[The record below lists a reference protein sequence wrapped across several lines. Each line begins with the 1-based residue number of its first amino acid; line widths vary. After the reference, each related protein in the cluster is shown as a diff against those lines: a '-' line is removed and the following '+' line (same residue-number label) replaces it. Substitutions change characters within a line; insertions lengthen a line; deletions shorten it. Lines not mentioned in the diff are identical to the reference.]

1 MKSLTQTINEKLKIR
16 KSDKPSYKYFPETK
30 EELKDILTE
39 LIKKRGN
46 EGNFND
52 IDTSKITDMSYLF
65 FDMDNFNGD
74 ISNWDVS
81 NVKRMSQMFRGCR
94 SFNQDISDWDVSNV
108 SEINFMFD
116 YCPIEEKYKP
126 NFS

>member
-1 MKSLTQTINEKLKIR
+1 
-16 KSDKPSYKYFPETK
+16 
-30 EELKDILTE
+30 
-39 LIKKRGN
+39 
-46 EGNFND
+46 
-52 IDTSKITDMSYLF
+52 MSYLF

-108 SEINFMFD
+108 KDMYQSAMTIMD
-116 YCPIEEKYKP
+116 YSGRIVAMVGGAGEKTQNRSNNRAVSAVRQPGSSIKPISIYAPAIEEDAATYFFP
-126 NFS
+126 SEEVEHEGTWLT

>member
-1 MKSLTQTINEKLKIR
+1 MKSLQETILEKLKIR
-16 KSDKPSYKYFPETK
+16 KSNKPSYKYFPETK
-30 EELKDILTE
+30 DELKDILTE

-116 YCPIEEKYKP
+116 YYPIEEKNKP